1 MDKEKNR
8 IKIDLSALELIA
20 VGFAFG
26 ASAEFG
32 RILLLKLLA
41 G

>member
-1 MDKEKNR
+1 MEHEKKKIR
-8 IKIDLSALELIA
+8 IDLSVLELIA
-20 VGFAFG
+20 IGFAFG